1 MLARQGSLLIALVA
15 VLTLLAAAGCANRSE
30 PLPTPTIG
38 ASALTP
44 NAATARTP
52 TLEPTPMPEPT
63 PTREAR
69 ATPESAGD
77 ASVATAAT
85 PEPAAVGGGSTDT
98 FHFRGPADAPVT
110 VAEFADFQ

>member
-1 MLARQGSLLIALVA
+1 MLARQGFLLFALA
-15 VLTLLAAAGCANRSE
+15 TVLTLLAAAGCANRSE

-52 TLEPTPMPEPT
+52 TLATPMPEPT

-85 PEPAAVGGGSTDT
+85 PEPTAVGGGSTDT